1 LNILC
6 FQSFACQCFGQA
18 QTIVLFAVVV
28 KLQDDRKVRMAS
40 APGMVSN
47 AIEIA
52 TIRKLRIRLLP
63 FLFVLFVVAFIDRI
77 NLGFAALTMNR
88 ELAIT
93 SQQFGFAAGIFF
105 WGYFL
110 FEVPSNLILHR
121 IGARV
126 WIARILITWGAVA
139 TLTGLVQSAH
149 QLYAARFALG
159 LAEAGYFPGITLYLG
174 YWFRQR
180 EKAQAIALILIGIPL
195 ASVLGA
201 PVSGFILDHVHWFG
215 LGSWRWLLIL
225 QAFPAIACVPLVSFL
240 LPSRPAEA
248 RFLSVEE
255 KAWITD
261 QLDREDRQ
269 KLGAQAHSL
278 SVARTL
284 VNPRVWHLAC
294 IGFGHGFAGYIF
306 SFWLPQVMKTAL
318 GGQSNT
324 ALGFLV
330 MIPNLLGL
338 VGLILVSR
346 HSDRTRE
353 RRHHMAAAVA
363 LAGAGMLLLGS
374 PHSPFFSLVLFSAV
388 AIGAYSFLPI
398 FFSVPG
404 EFLTGFSAAAG
415 IAFVT
420 SVANLGGFVGPY
432 TVGLIRQKTGSFY
445 SGLICAGVSFLV
457 SASLAMV
464 LPKRALPAP
473 DPLSDDADLAF
484 ETNPN
489 ALQEES

>member
-1 LNILC
+1 MSTNPIE
-6 FQSFACQCFGQA
+6 QA
-18 QTIVLFAVVV
+18 TVR
-28 KLQDDRKVRMAS
+28 KLQF
-40 APGMVSN
+40 
-47 AIEIA
+47 
-52 TIRKLRIRLLP
+52 RLLP
-63 FLFVLFVVAFIDRI
+63 LLFLLFVIAFIDRI

-93 SQQFGFAAGIFF
+93 SPQFGFAAGIFF

-110 FEVPSNLILHR
+110 FEIPSNLILHR

-126 WIARILITWGAVA
+126 WIARILITWGVVA

-149 QLYAARFALG
+149 QLYIARFALG
-159 LAEAGYFPGITLYLG
+159 LAEAGYFPGIALYLG

-201 PVSGFILDHVHWFG
+201 PVSGLILDHVHWFG
-215 LGSWRWLLIL
+215 LSSWRWLLIL
-225 QAFPAIACVPLVSFL
+225 EGFPAIACVPLVSFL
-240 LPSRPAEA
+240 LPSRPVEA
-248 RFLSVEE
+248 RFLSEEE
-255 KAWITD
+255 KGWMTD

-269 KLGAQAHSL
+269 KLVAEGRSL

-284 VNPRVWHLAC
+284 VNPRVWHLAWV
-294 IGFGHGFAGYIF
+294 GFSYGFASYIF
-306 SFWLPQVMKTAL
+306 SFWLPQVMKVAL

-324 ALGFLV
+324 ALGFAV

-338 VGLILVSR
+338 IAMLVVPL
-346 HSDRTRE
+346 HSDRTGE
-353 RRHHMAAAVA
+353 RRLHMAAASA
-363 LAGAGMLLLGS
+363 LAGVGMLLLGV
-374 PHSPFFSLVLFSAV
+374 PHSPVFSVALFSLV

-404 EFLTGFSAAAG
+404 EFLTGSSAAAG
-415 IAFVT
+415 IALVT

-457 SASLAMV
+457 SASLALV
-464 LPKRALPAP
+464 LSKRDLPAP
-473 DPLSDDADLAF
+473 DPLSDAADLAF

-489 ALQEES
+489 ALQAES

>member
-1 LNILC
+1 
-6 FQSFACQCFGQA
+6 
-18 QTIVLFAVVV
+18 
-28 KLQDDRKVRMAS
+28 MAS
-40 APGMVSN
+40 ALGIVSN
-47 AIEIA
+47 PIEAA

-63 FLFVLFVVAFIDRI
+63 FLFALFVVAFIDRI

-93 SQQFGFAAGIFF
+93 SQQFGFAAGVFF

-139 TLTGLVQSAH
+139 TLTGFVHSAH
-149 QLYAARFALG
+149 QLYIARFALG

-174 YWFRQR
+174 YWIRQR
-180 EKAQAIALILIGIPL
+180 EKAQAIALIMIGIPL

-215 LGSWRWLLIL
+215 LSSWRWLLIL
-225 QAFPAIACVPLVSFL
+225 EGFPAIACVPLVSFL
-240 LPSRPAEA
+240 LPSRPVEA

-255 KAWITD
+255 KTWITD
-261 QLDREDRQ
+261 QLDREDRP
-269 KLGAQAHSL
+269 KLGAQVHSL
-278 SVARTL
+278 SVARTF

-294 IGFGHGFAGYIF
+294 VGFTFAFASYTF
-306 SFWLPQVMKTAL
+306 SFWLPQVMRSGF

-324 ALGFLV
+324 AVGIAV
-330 MIPNLLGL
+330 MIPNLLAL
-338 VGLILVSR
+338 IAMILVSR
-346 HSDRTRE
+346 HSDRTLE
-353 RRHHMAAAVA
+353 RRYHMATLCA
-363 LAGAGMLLLGS
+363 LAGIAFLLLGG
-374 PHSPFFSLVLFSAV
+374 PRSPFFSVVLFSAV
-388 AIGAYSFLPI
+388 AVGAYSFLPI
-398 FFSVPG
+398 FFSLPG
-404 EFLTGFSAAAG
+404 EFLTGSSAAAG
-415 IAFVT
+415 IALVT
-420 SVANLGGFVGPY
+420 SVTNFGGFVGPY

-445 SGLICAGVSFLV
+445 PGLICAGVSFLV
-457 SASLAMV
+457 SASLALV

-473 DPLSDDADLAF
+473 DQPSRAVDVAF

>member
-1 LNILC
+1 MVC
-6 FQSFACQCFGQA
+6 
-18 QTIVLFAVVV
+18 
-28 KLQDDRKVRMAS
+28 

-47 AIEIA
+47 PIETA

-63 FLFVLFVVAFIDRI
+63 FLFALFVVAFIDRI

-110 FEVPSNLILHR
+110 FEVPSNLILHK

-139 TLTGLVQSAH
+139 TLTGLVQSAS
-149 QLYAARFALG
+149 QLDVARFALG
-159 LAEAGYFPGITLYLG
+159 LAEAGYFPGIVLYLG

-180 EKAQAIALILIGIPL
+180 EKAQAISLILMGIPL
-195 ASVLGA
+195 ASILGA
-201 PVSGFILDHVHWFG
+201 PISGFILDHVHGFG
-215 LGSWRWLLIL
+215 LSSWRWLLIL
-225 QAFPAIACVPLVSFL
+225 EGVPAIVCAPLVSLL

-255 KAWITD
+255 KVWISD

-269 KLGAQAHSL
+269 KLGEKARSL

-324 ALGFLV
+324 VLGFAV

-338 VGLILVSR
+338 IAMILVSR

-353 RRHHMAAAVA
+353 RQRHMAAAA
-363 LAGAGMLLLGS
+363 GLAGVGMLLLGT
-374 PHSPFFSLVLFSAV
+374 PHSLLFSLVLFSAV

-415 IAFVT
+415 IALVT

-432 TVGLIRQKTGSFY
+432 TVGMIRQKTGSFY
-445 SGLICAGVSFLV
+445 SGLICAGVSFLI
-457 SASLAMV
+457 SACLSLL
-464 LPKRALPAP
+464 LPKRATLAAECASAAADVTFKTSSAP
-473 DPLSDDADLAF
+473 M
-484 ETNPN
+484 
-489 ALQEES
+489 